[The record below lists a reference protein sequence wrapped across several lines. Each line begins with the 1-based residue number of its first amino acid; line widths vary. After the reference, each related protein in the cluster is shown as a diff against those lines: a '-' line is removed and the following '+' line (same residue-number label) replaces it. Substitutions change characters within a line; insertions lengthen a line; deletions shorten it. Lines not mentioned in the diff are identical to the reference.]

1 MKSFEEFTVKEIVD
15 QIEDGFLLG
24 IPADYSGV
32 PMTFTKE
39 LINKGVKNL
48 KCFILIFKTVLY

>member
-1 MKSFEEFTVKEIVD
+1 MKSFEEFTVTEIVD
-15 QIEDGFLLG
+15 QIEDGILLG

-39 LINKGVKNL
+39 LINKGIKNYFNTL
-48 KCFILIFKTVLY
+48 TPKKTGI